1 METEQVTKLEYIKLL
16 EQEGLTEKD
25 LPTHLKSKVTALK
38 MVIGKYNKNQTE
50 ELKQRIINQD
60 AKLTAE
66 IDAELEEEGPEPAP
80 VVAPVAKVEPVIVAP
95 VAKVEPVIV
104 APVAKTQADIDA
116 ENKLAEDAKKVQA
129 KSDSDA
135 KVQAMVDQIKEK
147 VNAHPEKRI
156 STADLAQIIGKS
168 PSHPETVGSIVM
180 RRIYPIQF
188 YKIG

>member
-66 IDAELEEEGPEPAP
+66 IDAELEEEGTPEPEP
-80 VVAPVAKVEPVIVAP
+80 IVAPVAKVEPVIVAP

-116 ENKLAEDAKKVQA
+116 ENKLAEDAKKFRQNLIQMQ
-129 KSDSDA
+129 KFRQWWIRL
-135 KVQAMVDQIKEK
+135 K
-147 VNAHPEKRI
+147 KR
-156 STADLAQIIGKS
+156 
-168 PSHPETVGSIVM
+168 
-180 RRIYPIQF
+180 
-188 YKIG
+188 